1 LQSER
6 VRVPVISV
14 GNLVVGGSGKTP
26 VTGWLVETLR
36 RGGQTPA
43 VLHGGYAA
51 DEPALHRAWHPDIP
65 VYAGKDRVASA
76 NEAIRNGATVLV
88 LDDGLQHLR
97 LARDLDLVLIAAEH
111 WQQPRRLLPAG
122 VWREELNTLRD
133 VEVIAITRKA
143 ASHAEARDVAAEI
156 QASTGGHAPCIIAL
170 KLEGFFHAGLPSA
183 SPTGALLALSSIAD
197 PLAFARQLLQAG
209 LEVSEV
215 LAFGDHHE
223 YRLEDLRVVRAA
235 AKGRP
240 VVTTEKDAVKLQ
252 ALDPELD
259 IWIARQTVVVET
271 GRPQLDAALD
281 AALLMPR
288 ST

>member
-1 LQSER
+1 MQ
-6 VRVPVISV
+6 VGVPVISV

-26 VTGWLVETLR
+26 VTGWLVERLR
-36 RGGQTPA
+36 ARGQSPA

-76 NEAIRNGATVLV
+76 NQAIRNGATVLV

-97 LARDLDLVLIAAEH
+97 LARDLDLVLIAADH
-111 WQQPRRLLPAG
+111 WQQPKRLLPAG
-122 VWREELNTLRD
+122 GWREELSALRD

-143 ASHAEARDVAAEI
+143 ASLGEAQQVAAEI

-170 KLEGFFHAGLPSA
+170 NLDDFIHAGLPSA
-183 SPTGALLALSSIAD
+183 RPGGAVLALSSIAD
-197 PLAFARQLLQAG
+197 PRAFARQLQQAG

-223 YRLEDLRVVRAA
+223 YRLEDLRIVRAA
-235 AKGRP
+235 AQGRP

-259 IWIARQTVVVET
+259 IWIARQTVVVEA
-271 GRPQLDAALD
+271 GMAQLDAALD

-288 ST
+288 SA